1 MITVLYKY
9 FPNDVLMKIYYFKKA
24 SERNEAAD
32 IIISA
37 YYKKVKRKLDLIT
50 NFLNYDDSYKKLGF
64 YPITDLN
71 NFMQTVVG
79 MRILNKYEDFDWWVD
94 IGGKLMATVHV
105 YKLLSFEEKVQL
117 NMNVHF
123 MDIRLITHNVN
134 ILMEKFLFHHF
145 GN

>member
-37 YYKKVKRKLDLIT
+37 YYKKVKRKLDLII
-50 NFLNYDDSYKKLGF
+50 NFINYNNSYEKLGF

-94 IGGKLMATVHV
+94 IGTKLMATVHV

-123 MDIRLITHNVN
+123 MDIRLITYNVN
-134 ILMEKFLFHHF
+134 TLMEKFLFHHF